1 MQLICPVCQ
10 EKLSLD
16 EHQKSARCDNN
27 HSFDRAKQGYWNL
40 LLVQNKRSKDPG
52 DNPEMIAARSNFL
65 NAGYYAPVSEALNEL
80 AQHYTEDNP
89 AIIDLGCGE
98 GYYTVAMQNAL
109 NQAEMLGLDISKHAV
124 KAACKRSKSITWVVG
139 SSANIPTENQS
150 IDLAVIVFSRI
161 LGEPIANALKESG
174 HLIIAYPGERHL
186 YSLRE
191 AIYDEVR
198 ETDSSPES
206 ALGSR
211 FERIDERRVHFE
223 IELNSREA
231 LQNLFMMTPHG
242 QRAAK
247 QLADYQQFTTEVDIH
262 LAVFKKSA

>member
-1 MQLICPVCQ
+1 MQLFCPVC
-10 EKLSLD
+10 EDLLSLD
-16 EHQKSARCDNN
+16 EQQKTLRCVNN
-27 HSFDRAKQGYWNL
+27 HSFDRAKQRYWNL

-52 DNPEMIAARSNFL
+52 DNPEMIAARNNFL
-65 NAGYYAPVSEALNEL
+65 NAGYYAPVSNTLNEL
-80 AQHYTEDNP
+80 ALQYTGSNP
-89 AIIDLGCGE
+89 SIIDLGCGE
-98 GYYTVAMQNAL
+98 GYYTVALQNAL
-109 NQAEMLGLDISKHAV
+109 NQAEMIGLDISKHAI

-139 SSANIPTENQS
+139 SSANIPTQS
-150 IDLAVIVFSRI
+150 QSLDLAVIVFSRI
-161 LGEPIANALKESG
+161 LGEPIANALKEDG

-206 ALGSR
+206 ALGPL

-223 IELNSREA
+223 IELNSQDA
-231 LQNLFMMTPHG
+231 LHNLFMMTPHG

-247 QLADYQQFTTEVDIH
+247 QLADHQQFTTEVDIH

>member
-1 MQLICPVCQ
+1 MELICPVCQ
-10 EKLSLD
+10 ERLSLN
-16 EHQKSARCDNN
+16 EQQKTLRCDNN

-52 DNPEMIAARSNFL
+52 DNPEMIAARSDFL
-65 NAGYYAPVSEALNEL
+65 NAGYYAPVSDTLNEL
-80 AQHYTEDNP
+80 ARQYTDTNP
-89 AIIDLGCGE
+89 SIIDLGCGE
-98 GYYTVAMQNAL
+98 GYYTLALQNTL
-109 NQAEMLGLDISKHAV
+109 DQAEILGLDISKHAI

-150 IDLAVIVFSRI
+150 LDLAVIVFSRI
-161 LGEPIANALKESG
+161 LGEPIANALKEDG

-206 ALGSR
+206 ALGSQ

-223 IELNSREA
+223 IELTSREA
-231 LQNLFMMTPHG
+231 LHNLFMMTPHG

>member
-1 MQLICPVCQ
+1 MQLICPVCE
-10 EKLSLD
+10 EKLSLS
-16 EHQKSARCDNN
+16 EQHKTLCCDNN

-52 DNPEMIAARSNFL
+52 DNPEMIAARSDFL
-65 NAGYYAPVSEALNEL
+65 NAGYYAPVSETLNEL
-80 AQHYTEDNP
+80 ALKHSDENP

-98 GYYTVAMQNAL
+98 GYYTVAMQNAFE
-109 NQAEMLGLDISKHAV
+109 QSEILGLDISKHAI

-161 LGEPIANALKESG
+161 LGDPIANALKEGG

-191 AIYDEVR
+191 MIYDEVR
-198 ETDSSPES
+198 ETVSSPES
-206 ALGSR
+206 ALGSN

-231 LQNLFMMTPHG
+231 LQSLFMMTPHG

>member
-10 EKLSLD
+10 DTLSLD
-16 EHQKSARCDNN
+16 EQQKTLRCDNN

-65 NAGYYAPVSEALNEL
+65 NAGYYAPVSDTLNEL
-80 AQHYTEDNP
+80 AQQYTGVEPN
-89 AIIDLGCGE
+89 IIDLGCGE
-98 GYYTVAMQNAL
+98 GYYTVALQKAL
-109 NQAEMLGLDISKHAV
+109 DQADILGLDISKHAI

-139 SSANIPTENQS
+139 SSANIPAEAQS
-150 IDLAVIVFSRI
+150 LDLAVIVFSRI
-161 LGEPIANALKESG
+161 LGEPIAKTLKEDG

-206 ALGSR
+206 ALGDL

-223 IELNSREA
+223 IELNSRDA
-231 LQNLFMMTPHG
+231 LHNLFMMTPHG